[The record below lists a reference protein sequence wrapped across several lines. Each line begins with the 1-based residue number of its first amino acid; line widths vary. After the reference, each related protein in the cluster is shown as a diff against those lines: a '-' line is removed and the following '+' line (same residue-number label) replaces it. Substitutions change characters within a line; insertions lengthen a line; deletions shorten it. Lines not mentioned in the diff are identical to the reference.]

1 MQKVLQ
7 VPTISVIRI
16 RNTGSRPTIR
26 LRVRRSGYRRYW
38 KNMYGYRLG
47 EDDSSGPNVY
57 YHVTFGVSSTVFT
70 YPEWTVRQD
79 ELFDQIYLTKLHGYV
94 R

>member
-1 MQKVLQ
+1 
-7 VPTISVIRI
+7 
-16 RNTGSRPTIR
+16 
-26 LRVRRSGYRRYW
+26 
-38 KNMYGYRLG
+38 MYGYRLG

-94 R
+94 RYLCGSGFGLFWPPRIQIFQDMRQGVGFCSIYMDNK